1 MYCALTQRLTIA
13 LRGMVM
19 LHAHRRPL
27 GLGGL
32 PCSAA
37 AGSISA
43 ASVSTHMA
51 ASSQSYPSMKAPSA
65 TSAPAAA
72 PGYSIARHH
81 HTSSMVCAASRA
93 STSGSS
99 KDDGLRFVYEH
110 PGRRLRLKR
119 AVGKPT
125 DVAPRVDVMLDGALP
140 DWHE

>member
-1 MYCALTQRLTIA
+1 
-13 LRGMVM
+13 
-19 LHAHRRPL
+19 
-27 GLGGL
+27 
-32 PCSAA
+32 
-37 AGSISA
+37 
-43 ASVSTHMA
+43 
-51 ASSQSYPSMKAPSA
+51 
-65 TSAPAAA
+65 
-72 PGYSIARHH
+72 
-81 HTSSMVCAASRA
+81 MVCAASRA